1 VGGRY
6 SLWSAVG
13 FPIALAIG
21 FERFEQLLAGA
32 ADEMKQALLVNP
44 HDLDGVADAIATAAT
59 MPLRKRVERWQA
71 MMDHLRTH
79 DINHWRQTY
88 LEALE
93 NG

>member
-1 VGGRY
+1 ML
-6 SLWSAVG
+6 S
-13 FPIALAIG
+13 
-21 FERFEQLLAGA
+21 LLAGA

-79 DINHWRQTY
+79 DINHWRQSY